1 MRPTRRNIMRPPRLE
16 RAKTGLVVVDIQ
28 ERLLPQIFEKERLVA
43 NTALLVKGVAAL
55 GLPILVTEQYRKGLG
70 ATDRVVAGA
79 IPEFAP
85 LEKVTFSA
93 CGATGFKSV
102 LQTKKIRD
110 VLLCG
115 METHVCVLQTCLDL
129 LKDGFKVFV
138 VADAVS
144 SRTEQNRR
152 LALERMRDAGATIV
166 SIEMALFELLERAGT
181 EEFKEVLVLM
191 R

>member
-1 MRPTRRNIMRPPRLE
+1 MRPPRLE

-43 NTALLVKGVAAL
+43 NTVLLLKGVIAL
-55 GLPILVTEQYRKGLG
+55 RLPVVVTEQYRKGLG
-70 ATDRVVAGA
+70 ATDGVVAAA
-79 IPEFAP
+79 IPVFVP

-93 CGATGFKSV
+93 CGAKGFKSA
-102 LQTKKIRD
+102 LRTKKIRD

-129 LKDGFKVFV
+129 LEDGFKVFV

-152 LALERMRDAGATIV
+152 LSLERMRDAGATIV
-166 SIEMALFELLERAGT
+166 SIEMALFELLQRSGT
-181 EEFKEVLVLM
+181 EEFKTILALVK
-191 R
+191 